1 MNIRKITISAII
13 IAIIACIVVFF
24 VGGSSIING
33 IAVKMGFKNNYF
45 NYFKSGVVTEVA
57 MQSTRDPG
65 FRIVVTEPT
74 AINDVFNV
82 LSSGK
87 LVSASNKSTLA
98 PDYTV
103 EIYEGNKVSTYDY
116 VAGQTSG
123 NTGNFYSPDGK
134 QVFHLSKRLDNQII
148 QNLSFIQKPRD
159 FNSIYYG
166 SILDVLKLDKDQ
178 LTQGNPTVAVNV
190 LDDYLCT
197 KFLLSVDMQNF
208 LSEAKE
214 IVPNISFM
222 NHDRSK
228 FDIIVNVQCYG
239 YTSKTFKTVIT
250 INDKLNNSEK
260 TYYVQGDY
268 DGSWNTQIFNAMPQ
282 SWNN

>member
-1 MNIRKITISAII
+1 MNIRKITISVII
-13 IAIIACIVVFF
+13 IAIIAVVAGFLM
-24 VGGSSIING
+24 NG
-33 IAVKMGFKNNYF
+33 ASMFNDLAVRLGLKNNYF
-45 NYFKSGVVTEVA
+45 NYFKSGMVTEVS

-65 FRIVVTEPT
+65 FKIIVNEPS
-74 AINDVFNV
+74 AINDVYSV

-87 LVSASNKSTLA
+87 PVPASDKSTLQ
-98 PDYTV
+98 PDYIV
-103 EIYEGNKVSTYDY
+103 QIYEGSKVSTYDY

-123 NTGNFYSPDGK
+123 STGNFYDNN

-166 SILDVLKLDKDQ
+166 SILEVLKEDKAQ
-178 LTQGNPTVAVNV
+178 LTQNNPKVAVNV

-197 KFLLSVDMQNF
+197 KFLLSTDMQNF
-208 LSEAKE
+208 LSQAQE
-214 IVPNISFM
+214 IVPGISFM

-239 YTSKTFKTVIT
+239 FTSTTFKTVIT

-260 TYYVQGDY
+260 TYYVQGTY
-268 DGSWNTQIFNAMPQ
+268 DGSWDIVSYNSMPQ
-282 SWNN
+282 SWNS